1 MRGRF
6 NFDLI
11 SPSRSTDSAEI
22 RRPTFAARIKKIAAT
37 QDRMEFGILLRPPP
51 LSYHPFSLLFYSTPS
66 DPLPGGKLSCL
77 SPFEQQTLLIHRQTN
92 KFGTRRLQKLRGHRS
107 APVDFDCEVF
117 EQPEN
122 LVGAGG
128 EKTNRMA
135 RKCFYFDWRGKTD
148 RFCSFTEKDR
158 ERNIPENKQFSPS
171 NSNLGLKG

>member
-1 MRGRF
+1 MDVSISISSPPL
-6 NFDLI
+6 DLL
-11 SPSRSTDSAEI
+11 T
-22 RRPTFAARIKKIAAT
+22 RRKFAAQLLQPGLRKLPPHRI
-37 QDRMEFGILLRPPP
+37 EWNSVFGYGLHRFPR
-51 LSYHPFSLLFYSTPS
+51 PFSLLFYSTPS

-148 RFCSFTEKDR
+148 RFCSFTERDR